1 MFNKKVIALV
11 ISLAVM
17 STASAPLSVMA
28 EEYVSTEVSVDD
40 VNDAKISNEE
50 YQDGDFKY
58 ELDGENAVLNKYTGS
73 ATTLEIPAQLGGH
86 TVTKINDW
94 AFFENDILTKITVP
108 ETVTTFGQF
117 AFSNCKS
124 LVEIN
129 FPENMTI
136 IGKAAFN
143 GCTSL
148 KSAVI
153 PKDVTTLSEWCF
165 KGCTSLTGVTF
176 KSDTA
181 LKVIQSGAFTG
192 CTSITSLNIPDS
204 VQVIESYAFSG
215 CDILKSVKL
224 PANLTK
230 IQEATFF
237 YDSNL
242 KKVFIPATVTS
253 IEKLAFSTS
262 GDEEKFDIY
271 YAGSEEQW
279 KSITIGD
286 PNKRLSVA
294 KLHYNST
301 LDDFGV
307 SPDVGDVTR
316 GDVTFTYATEV
327 VFPGKKYCL
336 SNFGEMTVAY
346 GGNAYEV
353 KGIRVDKKNRRIQVT
368 KLSGNNKKLQKNV
381 KNLTKGKDGLT
392 FKVNPFQVSSNAIVK
407 AKVNKANEL
416 KSVTISIN
424 GKKYRCKKDEFSY
437 DSATKTITFKGE
449 NLTGTCVVN

>member
-1 MFNKKVIALV
+1 
-11 ISLAVM
+11 M

-58 ELDGENAVLNKYTGS
+58 ELDGENAV
-73 ATTLEIPAQLGGH
+73 
-86 TVTKINDW
+86 
-94 AFFENDILTKITVP
+94 
-108 ETVTTFGQF
+108 F

-143 GCTSL
+143 
-148 KSAVI
+148 
-153 PKDVTTLSEWCF
+153 
-165 KGCTSLTGVTF
+165 
-176 KSDTA
+176 
-181 LKVIQSGAFTG
+181 G

-262 GDEEKFDIY
+262 GNEEKFDIY

-286 PNKRLSVA
+286 PNKKLSVA

-301 LDDFGV
+301 LDD
-307 SPDVGDVTR
+307 
-316 GDVTFTYATEV
+316 
-327 VFPGKKYCL
+327 
-336 SNFGEMTVAY
+336 
-346 GGNAYEV
+346 
-353 KGIRVDKKNRRIQVT
+353 
-368 KLSGNNKKLQKNV
+368 
-381 KNLTKGKDGLT
+381 
-392 FKVNPFQVSSNAIVK
+392 
-407 AKVNKANEL
+407 
-416 KSVTISIN
+416 
-424 GKKYRCKKDEFSY
+424 
-437 DSATKTITFKGE
+437 
-449 NLTGTCVVN
+449 